1 MLLHC
6 YSLCGKYK
14 DQPIVFSCVYQLHM
28 GNKQETKPEDI
39 DPRILKIATK
49 IKELRIKK
57 GYTSHELFAWD
68 NNLNRVQYWRIEKG
82 SNITLK
88 TLLLILDIHKVTL
101 EDFFKNLD

>member
-1 MLLHC
+1 
-6 YSLCGKYK
+6 
-14 DQPIVFSCVYQLHM
+14 M
-28 GNKQETKPEDI
+28 GNKQNTKLEDT
-39 DPRILKIATK
+39 DPRILKIANK

-88 TLLLILDIHKVTL
+88 TLLIVLDIHKISL
-101 EDFFKNLD
+101 ADFFKDIE